1 MIQCTC
7 TLPNCFFVVNY
18 HAPITLQDVEKCPP
32 FHNMPLLEGEHVHQW
47 KIKEIK
53 FGREK

>member
-1 MIQCTC
+1 MIQCRC
-7 TLPNCFFVVNY
+7 ILPNCFFVVNY
-18 HAPITLQDVEKCPP
+18 HSPINMEQVKRSPP
-32 FHNMPLLEGEHVHQW
+32 FHNMELLDGEHEHVW